1 MTTPE
6 DPADKPRLRGKI
18 HAAGAL
24 LAIPPLIWLALQAQ
38 PGPLRV
44 GAIVYGLS
52 LVGLLATSGSY
63 HVPSWSPE
71 IKARMRRLDRSMI
84 FVLIAGSYTPL
95 MIATGPTA
103 QEVYLPLIWVLA
115 GLGVLRTMS
124 LPNAPIWVTA
134 LSYVVMG
141 WLAAPL
147 MPQWIDVLG
156 IEVLGL
162 VMTSGIIYTLGAVV
176 YVKKRPNPWP
186 KIFGYHEIFH
196 VAVILGAACHGW
208 AVWRVVV

>member
-1 MTTPE
+1 
-6 DPADKPRLRGKI
+6 
-18 HAAGAL
+18 
-24 LAIPPLIWLALQAQ
+24 
-38 PGPLRV
+38 
-44 GAIVYGLS
+44 
-52 LVGLLATSGSY
+52 
-63 HVPSWSPE
+63 
-71 IKARMRRLDRSMI
+71 
-84 FVLIAGSYTPL
+84 
-95 MIATGPTA
+95 
-103 QEVYLPLIWVLA
+103 
-115 GLGVLRTMS
+115 
-124 LPNAPIWVTA
+124 
-134 LSYVVMG
+134 MG

-176 YVKKRPNPWP
+176 YVKKQPNPWP